1 MALLLVSHDLGV
13 IAENA
18 RAMMVMYG
26 GSIVERGPTD
36 ALFAR
41 LSHPYSRG
49 LFAARPRLGAGRG
62 APLATMPGAVPD
74 MRDMPPGCPFS
85 NRCPLAVAACDDA
98 LPAPVAV
105 APGHVARC
113 IRAAEALDLPAT
125 ASAAQA

>member
-41 LSHPYSRG
+41 LSHPYSQG

-62 APLATMPGAVPD
+62 APLSTMPGSVPD
-74 MRDMPPGCPFS
+74 MRDMPAGCPFA
-85 NRCPLAVAACDDA
+85 NRCPIVIAACGDA
-98 LPAPVAV
+98 LPAPVEV
-105 APGHVARC
+105 APGHFARC
-113 IRAAEALDLPAT
+113 IRTAAVTL
-125 ASAAQA
+125 AAARAEPT